1 MKGFFLKAIVGSF
14 FITGGLIVFPIYY
27 YNSPLQ
33 NCLRE
38 ATEVARN
45 SPEGDERHLLYQK
58 NTKECEAKYSW

>member
-1 MKGFFLKAIVGSF
+1 MFVIKVIAGSF

-38 ATEVARN
+38 ATEVARS
-45 SPEGDERHLLYQK
+45 SPKGEERHLLYQE
-58 NTKECEAKYSW
+58 NTKECEAKHNW

>member
-1 MKGFFLKAIVGSF
+1 MFVIKVIAGSF

-45 SPEGDERHLLYQK
+45 SPVGEERNLLYQED
-58 NTKECEAKYSW
+58 TKECEERHTW

>member
-1 MKGFFLKAIVGSF
+1 MFVIKVIVGSF

-45 SPEGDERHLLYQK
+45 SPVGEERNLLYQED
-58 NTKECEAKYSW
+58 TKECRKEYSW

>member
-1 MKGFFLKAIVGSF
+1 MKGFVIKVIVGSF

-45 SPEGDERHLLYQK
+45 SPVGEERNLLYQED
-58 NTKECEAKYSW
+58 TKECEERHTW